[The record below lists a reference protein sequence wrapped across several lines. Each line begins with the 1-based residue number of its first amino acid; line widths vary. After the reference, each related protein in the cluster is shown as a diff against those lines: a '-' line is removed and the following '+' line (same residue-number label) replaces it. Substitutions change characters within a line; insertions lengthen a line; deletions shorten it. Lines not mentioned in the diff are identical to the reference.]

1 MCQTTRGTKR
11 QTSGI
16 GRSVARI
23 APLLAGGDLS
33 DSGVLADL
41 LGETGGRRTLDL
53 SDLDPAAQSEL
64 IAGRVSRMLPSREA
78 LADAIRRASGRGLTV
93 KLGVDPTSA
102 DLHLGH
108 AVPIALLGRFQRMGH
123 RAVLIVGDVTARIG
137 DPSGRTAE
145 RPALSADDVRRNMA
159 SYSQQVR
166 PFFDLARTQLR
177 YNSEWLEG
185 MTLPRLIEC
194 LAGIPAST
202 LLQRE
207 DFRQRLT
214 GGQGLSM
221 AELIYPVV
229 MALDSAAL
237 NAEVELGGVDQLLN
251 MQMGR
256 RVMELAGQAPQ
267 LVVTVPLIEGTDG
280 TGAKMSKSRGN
291 AIPLTAAPSDMF
303 GQVMSIPDRLS
314 LPYLRA
320 WSEWTDPEIA
330 VLEARSLH
338 PMVIKALVSAEIV
351 AAVHGVPASL
361 EARRAFEAR
370 FSRRRFD
377 EIEGL
382 PSVAL
387 AVHGGASLGAALT
400 TVLGFV
406 PSLSAARR
414 LARQGGLRLVR
425 GRSGT
430 QETTVLQEGDLGR
443 PLRDLAA
450 GGEGDAFIKAGR
462 QVARLLCERP

>member
-1 MCQTTRGTKR
+1 M
-11 QTSGI
+11 
-16 GRSVARI
+16 A
-23 APLLAGGDLS
+23 
-33 DSGVLADL
+33 
-41 LGETGGRRTLDL
+41 GRRGLDL

-64 IAGRVSRMLPSREA
+64 IASRVSGVLPSREA
-78 LADAIRRASGRGLTV
+78 LAEVIGSAGGRGVTV

-123 RAVLIVGDVTARIG
+123 RPVLIVGDVTARIG
-137 DPSGRTAE
+137 DPSGRSAE
-145 RPALSADDVRRNMA
+145 RPPLTADDVRRNMA
-159 SYSQQVR
+159 SYKQQVR
-166 PFFDLARTQLR
+166 PFFDLDRSQLR
-177 YNSEWLEG
+177 YNSEWLDG

-194 LAGIPAST
+194 LAGVPAST

-214 GGQGLSM
+214 GGHGLSM

-237 NAEVELGGVDQLLN
+237 RAEVELGGADQLLN

-267 LVVTVPLIEGTDG
+267 LVVTVPLVEGTDG

-291 AIPLTAAPSDMF
+291 TIPLTAPPGDMF
-303 GQVMSIPDRLS
+303 GRVMSIPDRLS

-330 VLEARSLH
+330 VLEARALH
-338 PMVIKALVSAEIV
+338 PMALKKLVAAEIV
-351 AAVHGVPASL
+351 AAVHGVAASL
-361 EARRAFEAR
+361 EARRAFDAR

-377 EIEGL
+377 EVEGL
-382 PSVAL
+382 PVVAL
-387 AVHGGASLGAALT
+387 AVHGSGSLGATLT
-400 TVLGFV
+400 AVLGFA

-414 LARQGGLRLVR
+414 LARQGACGWCANAR
-425 GRSGT
+425 GPRRRPPWESVISGGPWARWRSGG
-430 QETTVLQEGDLGR
+430 QGDLY
-443 PLRDLAA
+443 L
-450 GGEGDAFIKAGR
+450 KAGR
-462 QVARLLCERP
+462 QVARLR